1 MCRGRRKINALTW
14 YHDTEKCEDIWMFYV
29 VGNLKEDN
37 IFMELKIKYFVRN
50 LQNHWL
56 VNKIGETLARVTEQ
70 SNLIKEEIVLI

>member
-1 MCRGRRKINALTW
+1 
-14 YHDTEKCEDIWMFYV
+14 MFYV

-56 VNKIGETLARVTEQ
+56 VSKIGETLARVTEQ